1 MAKNDESRSFARSV
15 RAFQDNVSRAGSAAS
30 ASYSL
35 IGALV
40 VLGGI
45 GYAVDRWRDT
55 APWGAFVGLL
65 LGFVVGFYELIKSS
79 RRQ

>member
-1 MAKNDESRSFARSV
+1 MAKNDDRLLARSV
-15 RAFQDNVSRAGSAAS
+15 RAFQENVSRSGSAAS

-40 VLGGI
+40 VLGGL
-45 GYAVDRWRDT
+45 GYAFDRWRDT
-55 APWGAFVGLL
+55 APWGAFAGLL

>member
-1 MAKNDESRSFARSV
+1 MAKNDDRFTLARSV
-15 RAFQDNVSRAGSAAS
+15 KAFQENVSRSGSAAS

-40 VLGGI
+40 VLGGL
-45 GYAVDRWRDT
+45 GYAFDRWRDT
-55 APWGAFVGLL
+55 APWGAFAGLL